1 MSKLPRDLPGD
12 RLIRALGRAGW
23 YRDHQVGSHV
33 TLRHNAKPGKKL
45 VVPVHPGHPL
55 KPKTLQRILREAE
68 LTVEQLLE
76 LL

>member
-1 MSKLPRDLPGD
+1 MSKLPRDIPGD

-33 TLRHNAKPGKKL
+33 TLRHQEKPGKKL
-45 VVPVHPGHPL
+45 VVPVHPGRPL
-55 KPKTLQRILREAE
+55 KPEVFQRILKEAE
-68 LTVEQLLE
+68 LTVERLQE

>member
-23 YRDHQVGSHV
+23 YQDHQVGSHV
-33 TLRHNAKPGKKL
+33 TLRQRENPGRKL
-45 VVPVHPGHPL
+45 VVPLHPGRPL
-55 KPKTLQRILREAE
+55 KPKVLHRILREAD
-68 LTVEQLLE
+68 LTIEQLRE

>member
-23 YRDHQVGSHV
+23 YEDHQVGSHV
-33 TLRHNAKPGKKL
+33 TLRHREMPGKKV
-45 VVPVHPGHPL
+45 VVPVHRGRPL
-55 KPKTLQRILREAE
+55 KPKVLHRILREVG
-68 LTVEQLLE
+68 LTVEQLRD